1 VSALETTW
9 ALWRHRV
16 TRGALA
22 WEEGWSVTPQDPEA
36 GEVAY
41 QLAAWWL
48 EEYQAERKAGGSN
61 APALRAST
69 LRWANAAQTL
79 DVHLGPAVERLVR
92 WVWL

>member
-1 VSALETTW
+1 MQLETTW

-22 WEEGWSVTPQDPEA
+22 WEEGWSAGQDAEA

-41 QLAAWWL
+41 QLARWWL
-48 EEYQAERKAGGSN
+48 EEYQAERKGHVLTRAR
-61 APALRAST
+61 LRAEV
-69 LRWANAAQTL
+69 LRWANAAGAL